1 VGDYY
6 SAIHQRTVKGIELV
20 ETINLMALV
29 DASNK
34 TVDRNQQLVNLYHEE
49 CAKRG
54 IKVEDRGVDS
64 TGAGDPFSTILATVM
79 GRGFQMVSFAGAP
92 SDKTVGT
99 TNSRSGKD
107 RFANRVSELWYVGK
121 DFIKAGQIRGLD
133 PETCIQMCARMYKL
147 VDREK
152 VEVESKKVMKQ
163 RTNGRSPDRAD
174 AFFGCIEIARRRHGL
189 TSLVKAARRTA
200 LPSNAPKN
208 PMAVRH
214 AHLVAAVTDT
224 KGRGKYSD
232 LLTPTLSANQGW
244 ADQVFH

>member
-1 VGDYY
+1 M
-6 SAIHQRTVKGIELV
+6 SQ
-20 ETINLMALV
+20 V
-29 DASNK
+29 DASDK
-34 TVDRNQQLVNLYHEE
+34 SVDRNQQLVNLYHAE

-64 TGAGDPFSTILATVM
+64 TGAGDPFSTLMAITM

-99 TNSRSGKD
+99 TNARSGKD
-107 RFANRVSELWYVGK
+107 RFANKVSELWYVGK
-121 DFIKAGQIRGLD
+121 DFIKAGQVRGLD

-152 VEVESKKVMKQ
+152 VEVESKRLMKQ

-189 TSLVKAARRTA
+189 TSLVRAARKTA
-200 LPSNAPKN
+200 MSSAPVSQNAK
-208 PMAVRH
+208 R
-214 AHLVAAVTDT
+214 LAALEAATT
-224 KGRGKYSD
+224 ARKGGAKFSD
-232 LLTPTLSANQGW
+232 LIQQSVSSNSGW
-244 ADQVFH
+244 AGQNFR